1 MSWNKLLS
9 IVLAISMVANSIT
22 MPLLHAQTSSAQFKV
37 YTFQH
42 VKPSEARRM
51 LVELLGKH
59 ADDSRVIADD
69 QRRELLVSGS
79 AEVHQLAS
87 QLMKQLNQP
96 QPLAA
101 PARKEPTVLRS
112 YACSQDHIKQCS
124 STIGQLLGE
133 SGRISVDANR
143 GQIIVV
149 ATEAHQKLI
158 QQIINRYSDNAK
170 FRTVKQTEPLFP
182 AQSRFRAQP
191 VLQNQMEPENTGG
204 PEVASDKP
212 RSQIVIPTTYQF
224 QNITGVQCQRALA
237 RLLGNNLT
245 KISEQRYTFTLGN
258 TGTVLL
264 AFNYQAGNCLID
276 GPSTLARQVMI
287 LVQKLDESQSREPGE
302 SVRFVPLQNVNP
314 EVLQQAIHLWRA
326 SSKGETA
333 SQKEQSQFSQTE
345 NNIQQVAFFQEAPQA
360 NGGEA
365 PVVAQPALGDGDSP
379 LKRPSSDISVEALP
393 DLDLLILR
401 GRDPD
406 IEELTRIIREIE
418 RLSDETAPQVEIYHL
433 KHVQGEALNTLIT
446 RVLQDLTGPLQGRIS
461 ITPLVKP
468 NALLLIGWGEAVKAA
483 KKLIGE
489 LDQPVMSKS
498 QMQIFALKNAPAREV
513 QTTIEQF
520 LNGRG
525 GLGPEVN
532 VTANLRTN
540 SVIVNASPRDMQ
552 EVAELVA
559 RLDVGTSKSVKQA
572 KLIKLKNSLATNV
585 AQTITTAIAAAKGG
599 TTGKRNA
606 ALEMLMVGPNGK
618 QMMTS
623 GLLDDVTLT
632 PDVRTNS
639 IFITGPADSLPLVEQ
654 LIRSLDESPS
664 DNAQI
669 KIFHIT
675 NGDASDMVA
684 LLRTLF
690 PAAGASSIPQLA
702 TAEGE
707 TTLVP
712 VRFSVDVRT
721 NNIIA
726 TGTSGDLKIV
736 EALLLRLDQTESQE
750 RINKVF
756 RLKNS
761 PATDVARAV
770 NDFLR
775 SERIVAQAAPGR
787 QNAFQQIEQE
797 VVVVA
802 EPVGNSL
809 IISATPRYF
818 EQIIELVENLDEQPP
833 QVMIQIIIAEV
844 QLDNLH
850 EFGVEL
856 GLQDSL
862 LFDRSLLGDLL
873 TTTTSTSLSTP
884 GGVQTTTQDTIVGAT
899 NTPGFDFNNNPLGN
913 SGSTQSLAGRGNVG
927 GQGLSNFSLGRVN
940 GDLDYGGLVLS
951 ASSANVSML
960 LRALE
965 QSKSLEILSRPQ
977 VMTLDNQP
985 AFIQVGQRVPR
996 IVGTQLNQIG
1006 QVNNIQMEN
1015 VGLILGVTPRISP
1028 DGNVVMEID
1037 AEKSE
1042 IGPEQEGIPVSV
1054 SAEGSIIRSPRVNII
1069 TAQTTVSA
1077 ASGQTIVIGGLITSS
1092 NTSFTRKVP
1101 WLGNLPAVGKLFR
1114 YDSSSNV
1121 RKELL
1126 IILTP
1131 HIVRNENEAEYI
1143 KQLEVSRMSWVTSDV
1158 FNWLEGGAEL
1168 SVPKD
1173 DSGIEVIYPDDDPGA
1188 ESIQLQE
1195 PGKLSP
1201 PGRSQNHS
1209 PQNIEGREMTPLPV
1223 PAATYSQS
1231 PGSTP
1236 RLPMVP
1242 AEKGQGGL
1250 Q

>member
-9 IVLAISMVANSIT
+9 IVLAVSMLANST
-22 MPLLHAQTSSAQFKV
+22 AVPLLYAQTSSSAQFKV
-37 YTFQH
+37 YPLGH
-42 VKPSEARRM
+42 VSPGEARRM
-51 LVELLGKH
+51 LVELLGNN
-59 ADDSRVIADD
+59 ASDSRIIADQ
-69 QRRELLVSGS
+69 QRQELLVSGS
-79 AEVHQLAS
+79 AEVHQLAA

-96 QPLAA
+96 RPSAA
-101 PARKEPTVLRS
+101 PVKKEPTVLRS
-112 YACSQDHIKQCS
+112 YSCPPSYLKQCS
-124 STIGQLLGE
+124 STIEELLGQ

-143 GQIIVV
+143 AQIIVV
-149 ATEAHQKLI
+149 ATQAHQKLI
-158 QQIINRYSDNAK
+158 RQIVTRYSVNAK
-170 FRTVKQTEPLFP
+170 SVKENATKPLFP
-182 AQSRFRAQP
+182 VQSRFRAQS
-191 VLQNQMEPENTGG
+191 VMQNQTEPEIISK
-204 PEVASDKP
+204 PEVVSSEP
-212 RSQIVIPTTYQF
+212 RCAIAIPATYQF
-224 QNITGVQCQRALA
+224 QNITGMQCQRALTK
-237 RLLGNNLT
+237 LLGKNLT
-245 KISEQRYTFTLGN
+245 RISDQRFTFTLN
-258 TGTVLL
+258 SLGTVLL
-264 AFNYQAGNCLID
+264 EFNSQAKSCLVD
-276 GPSTLARQVMI
+276 GPKSLASQLVI
-287 LVQKLDESQSREPGE
+287 LVQKLDESQSRQVGE

-314 EVLQQAIHLWRA
+314 DVLQQAIQLWRE
-326 SSKGETA
+326 SSQDKTA
-333 SQKEQSQFSQTE
+333 SQKEQSQYSQPQ
-345 NNIQQVAFFQEAPQA
+345 NNIQQVAFFQEASAAQQ
-360 NGGEA
+360 GSTIQQGSGE
-365 PVVAQPALGDGDSP
+365 GDSP
-379 LKRPSSDISVEALP
+379 LKRPSSDVTVEALP

-418 RLSDETAPQVEIYHL
+418 KLSDETAPQIEVFHL
-433 KHVQGEALNTLIT
+433 KHVQGEALNTLIDK
-446 RVLQDLTGPLQGRIS
+446 VLQDLTGPLQGRIS

-483 KKLIGE
+483 KKLIAE
-489 LDQPVMSKS
+489 LDQPVMTET
-498 QMQIFALKNAPAREV
+498 QMQIFALKNAPAQEV

-559 RLDVGTSKSVKQA
+559 QLDVGTSKSVKQA
-572 KLIKLKNSLATNV
+572 KLIQLKNSLATNV

-639 IFITGPADSLPLVEQ
+639 IFITGPLESLPLVEQ
-654 LIRSLDESPS
+654 LIHTLDESPRDS
-664 DNAQI
+664 AQI

-690 PAAGASSIPQLA
+690 PTAGVSTVPQLA

-736 EALLLRLDQTESQE
+736 EALMLRLDQTESEE
-750 RINKVF
+750 RINRVF
-756 RLKNS
+756 KLKNS
-761 PATDVARAV
+761 PANDVARAV
-770 NDFLR
+770 NEFLR

-818 EQIIELVENLDEQPP
+818 EQIVELVESLDEQPP

-850 EFGVEL
+850 EFGIEL

-873 TTTTSTSLSTP
+873 TTTSSTSLSTP
-884 GGVQTTTQDTIVGAT
+884 GGVISTTQDNIVGAT
-899 NTPGFDFNNNPLGN
+899 NTPGYDFNNNPLGN
-913 SGSTQSLAGRGNVG
+913 SGSTQALAGKGNVG

-951 ASSANVSML
+951 ASSANVSVL

-1069 TAQTTVSA
+1069 TAQTSVSA

-1092 NTSFTRKVP
+1092 NTSFTRQVP
-1101 WLGNLPAVGKLFR
+1101 WLGSLPVVGKLFR
-1114 YDSSSNV
+1114 FDSTSNA

-1143 KQLEVSRMSWVTSDV
+1143 KQLEVSRISWVTSDV
-1158 FNWLEGGAEL
+1158 FNWLEGGGDI

-1173 DSGIEVIYPDDDPGA
+1173 DSGIDVIYPDDDPGA
-1188 ESIQLQE
+1188 ESIRLQE
-1195 PGKLSP
+1195 PGKLP
-1201 PGRSQNHS
+1201 PQKHSQQQLKH
-1209 PQNIEGREMTPLPV
+1209 PEDRKITPLPV
-1223 PAATYSQS
+1223 PAATYSQPTGTS
-1231 PGSTP
+1231 P

-1242 AEKGQGGL
+1242 AEKGRGGG

>member
-9 IVLAISMVANSIT
+9 IVLAVSMLANST
-22 MPLLHAQTSSAQFKV
+22 AAPLLYAQTASAQFKV
-37 YTFQH
+37 YSLRH
-42 VKPSEARRM
+42 VSPGEARRM
-51 LVELLGKH
+51 LVELLGNN
-59 ADDSRVIADD
+59 AGDSRIIADE
-69 QRRELLVSGS
+69 QRKELLVSGS
-79 AEVHQLAS
+79 AEVHRLAS
-87 QLMKQLNQP
+87 ELMKQLNQSP
-96 QPLAA
+96 PAA
-101 PARKEPTVLRS
+101 AVVKSEPTVLRS
-112 YACSQDHIKQCS
+112 YSCPQDYIEQCS
-124 STIGQLLGE
+124 STIEQLLGE
-133 SGRISVDANR
+133 SGRISVDAHR
-143 GQIIVV
+143 AQIIVV

-158 QQIINRYSDNAK
+158 RQIVERYAVNARSMQEK
-170 FRTVKQTEPLFP
+170 SAKPLFP
-182 AQSRFRAQP
+182 VQSRFRAQSAMQHQP
-191 VLQNQMEPENTGG
+191 EPGRINNTGA
-204 PEVASDKP
+204 VASQSRP
-212 RSQIVIPTTYQF
+212 AVSIPATYHF
-224 QNITGVQCQRALA
+224 QNITAVQCQRALLK
-237 RLLGNNLT
+237 LLGKNLT
-245 KISEQRYTFTLGN
+245 KISDRRFTFTLDN
-258 TGTVLL
+258 LGTVLL
-264 AFNYQAGNCLID
+264 EFDPQAGHCLVD
-276 GPSTLARQVMI
+276 GPKTLASQVAI
-287 LVQKLDESQSREPGE
+287 LVQKLDESQSRQVGE

-314 EVLQQAIHLWRA
+314 DVLQQAIQLWRA
-326 SSKGETA
+326 SSK
-333 SQKEQSQFSQTE
+333 QKSISSKQQSQYSQTE
-345 NNIQQVAFFQEAPQA
+345 NQIERVAYFQQAPQA
-360 NGGEA
+360 EAGQAPPAVQPGSGEA
-365 PVVAQPALGDGDSP
+365 DAP
-379 LKRPSSDISVEALP
+379 LKRPSSDVSVEALP

-418 RLSDETAPQVEIYHL
+418 KLSDETAPQIEIFHL
-433 KHVQGEALNTLIT
+433 KHVQGEALNTLIA

-483 KKLIGE
+483 KKLITE
-489 LDQPVMSKS
+489 LDQPVMTKT

-572 KLIKLKNSLATNV
+572 KLVKLKNSLAANV

-606 ALEMLMVGPNGK
+606 ALEMLMVGPDGK
-618 QMMTS
+618 KSVTS

-639 IFITGPADSLPLVEQ
+639 IFITGPAESLPLVEQ
-654 LIRSLDESPS
+654 LIRTLDESPRDS
-664 DNAQI
+664 AQI

-690 PAAGASSIPQLA
+690 PAAGASNIPQLA

-750 RINKVF
+750 RVNKVF
-756 RLKNS
+756 KLKNS
-761 PATDVARAV
+761 PANDVARAV
-770 NDFLR
+770 NEFLR

-818 EQIIELVENLDEQPP
+818 DQIIELVESLDEQPP

-873 TTTTSTSLSTP
+873 TTTTTTSVSTP
-884 GGVQTTTQDTIVGAT
+884 GGVTTTTQDTIVGAT
-899 NTPGFDFNNNPLGN
+899 NTPGYDFNNKPLGN
-913 SGSTQSLAGRGNVG
+913 SGSTQALAGRNNVG

-951 ASSANVSML
+951 ASSANVSVL

-1092 NTSFTRKVP
+1092 NTSFTRQVP
-1101 WLGNLPAVGKLFR
+1101 WLGDLPVVGKLFR
-1114 YDSSSNV
+1114 YDSASNV

-1131 HIVRNENEAEYI
+1131 HIVRSENEAEYI
-1143 KQLEVSRMSWVTSDV
+1143 KQLEISRMSWVTSDV
-1158 FNWLEGGAEL
+1158 FNWLEGAGDIA
-1168 SVPKD
+1168 VPVD
-1173 DSGIEVIYPDDDPGA
+1173 DSGIEVIYPDEDPGA
-1188 ESIQLQE
+1188 ESIRLRE
-1195 PGKLSP
+1195 PGKLTPANSP
-1201 PGRSQNHS
+1201 HQNMNHS
-1209 PQNIEGREMTPLPV
+1209 SGYEVTPLPV
-1223 PAATYSQS
+1223 PAATNSQS
-1231 PGSTP
+1231 SNSSPQ
-1236 RLPMVP
+1236 LPMVP
-1242 AEKGQGGL
+1242 AEKGRGGAR
-1250 Q
+1250 